1 MQKLEN
7 SCPAEELLKLL
18 SGKLK
23 PQIFQLA
30 LNGPLRFNTLLREI
44 AGANKQSLA
53 VALKE
58 LVDEGYLEKEVIRQ
72 KPLHI
77 EYMLSE
83 RGKALIPVFQQ
94 LEKLQ

>member
-1 MQKLEN
+1 MQKVET
-7 SCPAEELLKLL
+7 SCPAEELLKRL

-30 LNGPLRFNTLLREI
+30 MQGPLRFNTLLRIIE
-44 AGANKQSLA
+44 GANKQSLSL
-53 VALKE
+53 ALKE
-58 LVDEGYLEKEVIRQ
+58 LADEGYLTKEVIKL

-77 EYMLSE
+77 EYTLSE

-94 LEKLQ
+94 LEKL